1 MDSVVLAASL
11 QAASIS
17 VGQSVALVIAGWIV
31 CRKRMKGG
39 TQTVRDVTQSL
50 VWVFSPCLSVTN
62 LVSTLTLE
70 KLLALWLLPVF
81 SCEPASAAPPPLIA
95 TTTTAHSPPPTAG
108 ADIIAFLGMGVGAV
122 ISSVFDPKGYYR
134 PVVIASC
141 ACGNGFSLPLSMAG
155 ALVLSVEWIRTDP
168 LNERLYTYIFLY
180 VITAGTI
187 MFGPIYYVMGVPR
200 KPLPDTRRAAGPG
213 GKRGGEGEEEG
224 EDDEAQSLL
233 ESGERD
239 SIYKEPPPAAAA
251 AAKSLGCVAFA
262 RKIINP
268 MLIWSWSGVLMA
280 CIAPVR
286 EALVGTV
293 LFDQLMAV
301 GVVSETAWFW
311 P

>member
-1 MDSVVLAASL
+1 
-11 QAASIS
+11 
-17 VGQSVALVIAGWIV
+17 
-31 CRKRMKGG
+31 
-39 TQTVRDVTQSL
+39 
-50 VWVFSPCLSVTN
+50 
-62 LVSTLTLE
+62 
-70 KLLALWLLPVF
+70 
-81 SCEPASAAPPPLIA
+81 
-95 TTTTAHSPPPTAG
+95 
-108 ADIIAFLGMGVGAV
+108 MGVGAV

-200 KPLPDTRRAAGPG
+200 KPLPNTRRAAGPG
-213 GKRGGEGEEEG
+213 GKGGGEGEEV

-239 SIYKEPPPAAAA
+239 SIYKEPPPPAA

-301 GVVSETAWFW
+301 GVVSETALSW
-311 P
+311 PRDSG